1 LVYWFGAV
9 ISDVAHLPNYIRA
22 GSGLCTYTINSLL
35 VSELDTSHCVLED
48 GVLFTAMSAIHA
60 TGMEE
65 LQAAGMW

>member
-1 LVYWFGAV
+1 MRLDRFGAV
-9 ISDVAHLPNYIRA
+9 ISDVAHLPSYIRA
-22 GSGLCTYTINSLL
+22 CSRSLF